1 MPKPPSPI
9 HKPKLLIGEGEEEV
23 RFFNALLR
31 HLHRD
36 NIQVEQYG
44 GKNNLSA
51 YLRTLVTPRVG
62 FQNLTAIAI
71 TRDADQ
77 DAEAAFQSVCAA
89 LRRGGL
95 SLPERHGEF
104 TMHSPRV
111 GVFIMPDGK
120 NAGML
125 EDLCL
130 AAQQADLAMSCVEEY
145 FQCLAQAQY
154 PLPENMSKARL
165 HAWLASRKL
174 PDKRLGEAAE
184 SKYFDWE
191 DSAFDAL
198 KKFIIEI

>member
-1 MPKPPSPI
+1 MLKPPSPI
-9 HKPKLLIGEGEEEV
+9 HQPKLLIGEGEEEV
-23 RFFNALLR
+23 RFFHAFLSYLNL
-31 HLHRD
+31 
-36 NIQVEQYG
+36 NEIQVEQYG

-51 YLRTLVTPRVG
+51 YLRTLVTPRAG

-77 DAEAAFQSVCAA
+77 DADAAFQSVCAA
-89 LRRGGL
+89 LRRADL
-95 SLPERHGEF
+95 SQPERHGEF

-120 NAGML
+120 SAGML

-130 AAQQADLAMSCVEEY
+130 AAQQADLAMSCVEGY
-145 FQCLAQAQY
+145 FECLAQAQH

-184 SKYFDWE
+184 SGYFDWE
-191 DSAFDAL
+191 NSAFDAL
-198 KKFIIEI
+198 KKFLIEI